1 MWKVFSLIF
10 GIFDFFL
17 NLAKMKE
24 NWKNAGVGRK
34 IFYVLTGLLV
44 GGLAVGGTYLTLHLF
59 LGNFSGWEILVA
71 KIGAAIVG
79 IITVPLI
86 IQAFFGLLFNTIII
100 FAGATQNVDRK
111 TSKGFD
117 VAMGFLNLIIFAG
130 YIAFEILI
138 FYKFFA

>member
-1 MWKVFSLIF
+1 MWKIFSFMF

-17 NLAKMKE
+17 NLAKMKD
-24 NWKNAGVGRK
+24 NWKNAGTVRK
-34 IFYVLTGLLV
+34 IFYVLTGLLI
-44 GGLAVGGTYLTLHLF
+44 GGLAVGGTYLTLYLF
-59 LGNFSGWEILVA
+59 TGHFTGWEILLS
-71 KIGAAIVG
+71 KIGAAIVA

-100 FAGATQNVDRK
+100 FAGAAQNSDRK

-117 VAMGFLNLIIFAG
+117 VAMGFLNLIIFAC
-130 YIAFEILI
+130 YVAFEILT